1 MRSRICVMR
10 KLLGVPI
17 FAATSCAVLVSSSLA
32 AQEENTVS
40 LQEQLKAQYKVVK
53 VSADAT
59 GLKIVD
65 PGTVLDVKKG
75 GLLGVPPMS
84 MAFCPAKFQDNELK
98 EPPAMCVAMVKQM
111 SRYFQVGEKVYP
123 LRIDVILD
131 KDRVAFQLVECDSC
145 NGVQQPSYYK
155 SEVIFQFAKGSLRGM
170 AVPQVEDT
178 ISQVLAI
185 SDNDSQANGQGQNQ
199 DSNAGKGG
207 GGGAQQQQQQQQD
220 PQQISV
226 GQTPDQVKAALG
238 NPDKMV
244 NLGAKQIWVYKDLKV
259 TFMNGKVSDVQ

>member
-1 MRSRICVMR
+1 MRMTRKIRIFVLTAC
-10 KLLGVPI
+10 
-17 FAATSCAVLVSSSLA
+17 AAIEPSFVA
-32 AQEENTVS
+32 AQEGASIS

-98 EPPAMCVAMVKQM
+98 EPTGMCVAMVKQV

-123 LRIDVILD
+123 LRIDVMPD

-145 NGVQQPSYYK
+145 NGAQQPSFYK

-185 SDNDSQANGQGQNQ
+185 SDSDSSQPNTQGQNQ
-199 DSNAGKGG
+199 DNSSGG
-207 GGGAQQQQQQQQD
+207 GGGEQQRQQE

-226 GQTPDQVKAALG
+226 GQTPDQVRAALG

-244 NLGAKQIWVYKDLKV
+244 NLGAKQLWVYKDLKV
-259 TFMNGKVSDVQ
+259 TFMYGKVSDVQ